1 MCARRDSHS
10 GNVLLFSPLS
20 IDVFG
25 RAVIFVVV
33 AYVIGY
39 VSEQRA
45 KGEDV
50 LRESEE
56 KYSAFFKTSEDPV
69 FITSKDCRWI
79 DMNDATVELLGYE
92 SKDELFKVNVP
103 ELYEHLEERKRHL
116 QL

>member
-1 MCARRDSHS
+1 
-10 GNVLLFSPLS
+10 L
-20 IDVFG
+20 
-25 RAVIFVVV
+25 
-33 AYVIGY
+33 
-39 VSEQRA
+39 SEQRA
-45 KGEDV
+45 KGENA
-50 LRESEE
+50 LKESEE

-69 FITSKDCRWI
+69 FITSAEGRWQ